1 MEKNALGFKVWC
13 LQTRPKKAGKRL
25 QQCPP
30 GGPCV
35 VWQKMWVL
43 ICKILE
49 VRCKRMHWGLRFG
62 VCNKAKKIKGRK
74 RAAVPPRG
82 GGLNGVKKWWF

>member
-1 MEKNALGFKVWC
+1 MHWVLKFGVCKQGQRKQGKDCSSAPQGGPVWC
-13 LQTRPKKAGKRL
+13 GKKCG
-25 QQCPP
+25 
-30 GGPCV
+30 
-35 VWQKMWVL
+35 VL

>member
-1 MEKNALGFKVWC
+1 M
-13 LQTRPKKAGKRL
+13 
-25 QQCPP
+25 
-30 GGPCV
+30 

-82 GGLNGVKKWWF
+82 GGLQWCEKVVVLICKIFEVRCKRMH